1 MRPTLLLAS
10 NSPRRRELL
19 SEAGFEFEAC
29 SPRVRERSDVD
40 LTLRE
45 LTVLN
50 AIRKGMAVARAHPK
64 QVVLAADTLVAINNE
79 ILGKPRDLAEAIAM
93 LERLSGRVHDVCTS
107 VFVCHLAT
115 ARSTTFSEIS
125 RVRFRRLTRRTIDH
139 YLTRIDP
146 LDKAGAYA
154 AQGFGNEIIEK
165 IEGSFTNV
173 VGLPMEKAVPVL
185 AEFEIQPK
193 RRIA

>member
-1 MRPTLLLAS
+1 M
-10 NSPRRRELL
+10 
-19 SEAGFEFEAC
+19 
-29 SPRVRERSDVD
+29 
-40 LTLRE
+40 
-45 LTVLN
+45 LN
-50 AIRKGMAVARAHPK
+50 AMRKGMAVARAHPK

-107 VFVCHLAT
+107 VFVCHLEA

-125 RVRFRRLTRRTIDH
+125 GVRFRRLTRRAIDH

-154 AQGFGNEIIEK
+154 AQGFGNQIIEK

-185 AEFEIQPK
+185 VEFGIN
-193 RRIA
+193 AA